1 MESELEKLKAQL
13 KVARDEISNLR
24 SQLNSLNHVHRK
36 EIASIRNILKDFK
49 CTECSAKEEEPTSPK
64 KVEKPVNDSLKLNAI
79 GYVKTIFK
87 EKRAIP
93 RQASVAGTIQSKLEI
108 NKDLFSNPELSL
120 ISLDEFSHF
129 WIIYNFHKNESHAK
143 PKVYPPRLEGE
154 GVGVFATRS
163 PHRPNLIGMSLVK
176 LDRVEGT
183 TIYFYGTDMLDG
195 TPVLDI
201 KPYIPQYDSPQKIVS
216 TGLNSLNGTPV
227 KTREDPDGEEN
238 ENSAMTSSTSSITQ
252 INSIDDDDVKVPDW
266 INERKYLKV
275 IFSENSQQQV
285 KELNVNQ
292 RSIEEILQSDP
303 RSVYVREKYLSQI
316 YNFQIDGKNVMCKF
330 DDKIHSVTVL
340 QVKKLMDMNED

>member
-1 MESELEKLKAQL
+1 MNFNFL
-13 KVARDEISNLR
+13 RISCRLIKFYSKR
-24 SQLNSLNHVHRK
+24 SQLNTLNHVHRK
-36 EIASIRNILKDFK
+36 EIEAVRNILKGFK
-49 CTECSAKEEEPTSPK
+49 CGECSVKEPTSPK
-64 KVEKPVNDSLKLNAI
+64 KVEKPTDDLMKFSSI

-93 RQASVAGTIQSKLEI
+93 RQASVAETIQSKLEI

-120 ISLDEFSHF
+120 ESLDEFSHF
-129 WIIYNFHKNESHAK
+129 WIIYNFHKNEAHAK
-143 PKVYPPRLEGE
+143 PKVYPPRLEGNS
-154 GVGVFATRS
+154 VGVFATRS

-201 KPYIPQYDSPQKIVS
+201 KPYIPKYDSPQKIVAA
-216 TGLNSLNGTPV
+216 GCNSSNGTPI

-238 ENSAMTSSTSSITQ
+238 ENAMTSSTSSVTQ
-252 INSIDDDDVKVPDW
+252 MNSVDDDDVKVPDW
-266 INERKYLKV
+266 INENKYLKV
-275 IFSENSQQQV
+275 IFSETSQQQV